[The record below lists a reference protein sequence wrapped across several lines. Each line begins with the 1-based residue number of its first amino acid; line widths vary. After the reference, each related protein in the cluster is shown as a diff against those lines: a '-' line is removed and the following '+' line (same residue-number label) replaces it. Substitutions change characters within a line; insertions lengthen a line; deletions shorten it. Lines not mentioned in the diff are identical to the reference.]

1 MRTIV
6 IFALIACL
14 ALASATQLHKA
25 KRHDKETKSDAHF
38 HALKNTAFGKSLM
51 TMISLKFKTS
61 GQVDDIVT
69 LLDQLSADIRSQ
81 QDKDDADFTGTS
93 AAYTDTINE
102 QNRIIVETEDNI
114 KAWAQKID
122 DDNNEIS
129 QASLHRDSLA
139 TEAQTLADFLVQL
152 AATRE
157 AEHAAWEQR
166 DADQKAILAGL
177 DEVITLF
184 TAEMESDENLDQVA
198 AGVVL
203 DLMNEIRA
211 AIEKQITDDETA
223 ENDAQ
228 VAYNNFV
235 DETNEKIDDLNTE
248 IAGLDAQIAGLQ
260 AEVATLSKGIE
271 DETVRHDNAGE
282 VRDSTQKLLDDLTAL
297 HAHNTEVR
305 SSQTV
310 LIGQVKARLRENPDD
325 VQSFLNEAL

>member
-6 IFALIACL
+6 VFALIACL
-14 ALASATQLHKA
+14 AIANAGKLSKA
-25 KRHDKETKSDAHF
+25 HRHDKETKSDAHF
-38 HALKNTAFGKSLM
+38 HALKESSFGKSLM

-61 GQVDDIVT
+61 GQVDDIIV
-69 LLDQLSADIRSQ
+69 LLDQLSADIRAQ
-81 QDKDDADFTGTS
+81 QDKDDTDFTGTS

-102 QNRIIVETEDNI
+102 QNRIIVETTDNI
-114 KAWAQKID
+114 NSWTQKIS
-122 DDNNEIS
+122 DDNNEIA

-139 TEAQTLADFLVQL
+139 TEKQTLEDFLVQL
-152 AATRE
+152 AETRA

-211 AIEKQITDDETA
+211 AIEKQIVDDETA

-235 DETNEKIDDLNTE
+235 DETNEKIDNLTKD
-248 IAGLDAQIAGLQ
+248 IASLDAQIAGLE
-260 AEVATLSKGIE
+260 AEVATLTKGIE
-271 DETVRHDNAGE
+271 DETIRRDNATE

-325 VQSFLNEAL
+325 VQSFINNAL

>member
-14 ALASATQLHKA
+14 ALANAGKLSKA
-25 KRHDKETKSDAHF
+25 KRHDKEVGSDAHF
-38 HALKNTAFGKSLM
+38 NALKESSFGKSLM

-81 QDKDDADFTGTS
+81 QDKDDTDFTGTS

-102 QNRIIVETEDNI
+102 QNRIIVETSDNI
-114 KAWAQKID
+114 AAWTQKISD
-122 DDNNEIS
+122 DQNEIA
-129 QASLHRDSLA
+129 QAGLHRDSLA
-139 TEAQTLADFLVQL
+139 TEKSTLEDFLVQL
-152 AATRE
+152 AETRT

-211 AIEKQITDDETA
+211 AVEAQITDDETA

-228 VAYNNFV
+228 AAYNEFV
-235 DETNEKIDDLNTE
+235 DETNEKIDDLAKE
-248 IAGLDAQIAGLQ
+248 IAALDAQIGGLE

-271 DETVRHDNAGE
+271 DETVRQNNAVD

-325 VQSFLNEAL
+325 VQGFINEAL